1 MAPRGPLQIGTEEGH
16 KLFVGGLSAQT
27 TTEALRAHFLRY
39 GRLVDAVV
47 MQRNGRPR
55 GFGFVTYDSSTAAA
69 AAVSEPQWLDGRYVD
84 VKWAVP
90 GQPMT
95 PPSGGRVA
103 GSSAGSANKLFVGGL
118 PQDATC
124 EDLKVAFG
132 GYGAVAD
139 AVVMVD
145 RRTNRSRGFGFV
157 RFGGGQTEGAA
168 AAEAALNDFP
178 SHRLGG
184 KWVEVKRATPAAV
197 LQEMGGCADMSGPA
211 AMAMIEQQS
220 GMYFD
225 DGRDYLS
232 YWEAQQASMGFNVYN
247 DPNSPANSRGHARGR
262 RGRRRRNWS
271 GNDGDDDECNSDEL
285 LGLASGVLDAF
296 RGDSEVDPENNP
308 ALANAQK
315 VELPPG
321 LMGDCPGS
329 PMKVACR
336 GRNFENFLR
345 DDRFEGFTREDFL
358 STEVRPWLS
367 AF

>member
-1 MAPRGPLQIGTEEGH
+1 MAPRGPLQVATEEGH

-55 GFGFVTYDSSTAAA
+55 GFGFVTYDTSTAAA

-95 PPSGGRVA
+95 PPSGGRVP

-124 EDLKVAFG
+124 EDLKAAFG

-157 RFGGGQTEGAA
+157 RFGGGQAEGAA

-197 LQEMGGCADMSGPA
+197 LQEMGAGADLCSPA
-211 AMAMIEQQS
+211 AMAMIEQHS

-225 DGRDYLS
+225 DGRDYLA
-232 YWEAQQASMGFNVYN
+232 YWEAQRAMGFNVYS
-247 DPNSPANSRGHARGR
+247 DLGR

-271 GNDGDDDECNSDEL
+271 GSGDVDDDECNSDEL
-285 LGLASGVLDAF
+285 LGLAAGVLDAF

-321 LMGDCPGS
+321 LMGECPGS
-329 PMKVACR
+329 PMKVACHSA
-336 GRNFENFLR
+336 NFENFLHK
-345 DDRFEGFTREDFL
+345 DRFEGFTREDFL